1 MIKMEINVKNTV
13 VGGPILIKHEGRIAV
28 MGIYLRATAKNK
40 LSNGFLIKNTTL
52 DTIRGWIM

>member
-1 MIKMEINVKNTV
+1 MEINVKNTV